1 MSRVDFLTDRHNR
14 SPWLIWGLLALFY
27 LYELM
32 LRSSPGVMTN
42 DLMAQYHIGS
52 VKLGLLSSAWYY
64 PYVLLQIPCG
74 MILDAFGV
82 RWVITIS
89 ACLSSLGIFLFSQG
103 SSFSEAL
110 LARSLLGAG
119 SACVF
124 ISCLKVASE
133 WFAKEN
139 FGKVCGFTNIMGT
152 VGGLCAGYPL
162 ALVISKIGWQNACF
176 YASCVGVALTVL
188 IFFVVHDKSRHHCTK
203 ADRHNFMTGLKR
215 TATSKDMWLVS
226 TFNTLMYVPI
236 TAFTDLWAV
245 PFLKNAYDLPTT
257 KAASISVLIYV
268 GSALGSSFW
277 PRIADAWGSYLRVMQ
292 TACLITI
299 ALFCVILLGNHIPL
313 TLMIGTML
321 AAGMAISG
329 KILSFAWVHSFCDPK
344 EVGVGLGFVNA
355 VTMLSGLIF
364 QPLLGYILDSFWQG
378 NYVSEGVRTYPSSA
392 YSYAIAIIP
401 LCLFITFFLLFFI
414 KETHHRHREKI

>member
-1 MSRVDFLTDRHNR
+1 
-14 SPWLIWGLLALFY
+14 
-27 LYELM
+27 M

-52 VKLGLLSSAWYY
+52 AKLGLLSSAWYY

-82 RWVITIS
+82 RWVIALS
-89 ACLSSLGIFLFSQG
+89 ACLSSVGIYLFSQG
-103 SSFSEAL
+103 ASFSEAL
-110 LARSLLGAG
+110 FARFLLGAG

-152 VGGLCAGYPL
+152 MGGLCAGYPL
-162 ALVISKIGWQNACF
+162 ALVISKIGWQDTCF
-176 YASCVGVALTVL
+176 YASCIGAVLTIL
-188 IFFVVHDKSRHHCTK
+188 IFCIVRDKSKHHCTK
-203 ADRHNFMTGLKR
+203 ADRRNFMAGLVR
-215 TATSKDMWLVS
+215 LVRCKDMWLVAG
-226 TFNTLMYVPI
+226 FNALMYVPI

-257 KAASISVLIYV
+257 KAASISVLIYI
-268 GSALGSSFW
+268 GSAIGSSFW
-277 PRIADAWGSYLRVMQ
+277 PRIADAWGSYLKVMRM
-292 TACLITI
+292 ACVITI
-299 ALFCVILLGNHIPL
+299 VLFCIILLGANIPL
-313 TLMIGTML
+313 ALMIGTML

-329 KILSFAWVHSFCDPK
+329 KILSFAWVHAFCDPK
-344 EVGVGLGFVNA
+344 EVGVGLGFTNA
-355 VTMLSGLIF
+355 VTMMSGLIF
-364 QPLLGYILDSFWQG
+364 QPLLGYILDLFWCG
-378 NYVSEGVRTYPSSA
+378 DYAVSGVRAYPPSA

-401 LCLFITFFLLFFI
+401 LCLCGTVFFLFFI
-414 KETHHRHREKI
+414 KETHSRSKDSGEVCV

>member
-1 MSRVDFLTDRHNR
+1 MTQSHNR
-14 SPWLIWGLLALFY
+14 SPWLIWGLLAVFY

-32 LRSSPGVMTN
+32 LRGSPGVMTN

-52 VKLGLLSSAWYY
+52 AKLGLLSSAWYY

-89 ACLSSLGIFLFSQG
+89 ACASSFGIFLFSQG
-103 SSFSEAL
+103 TSFQEAIF
-110 LARSLLGAG
+110 ARFLLGAG

-152 VGGLCAGYPL
+152 LGGLCAGYPL
-162 ALVISKIGWQNACF
+162 ALVISKIGWQQTCL
-176 YASCVGVALTVL
+176 YASWIGVVITVL
-188 IFFVVHDKSRHHCTK
+188 IFFVVRDKTKHHYTK
-203 ADRHNFMTGLKR
+203 TDKRNFLVGLKKLVR
-215 TATSKDMWLVS
+215 SKDMWLVA
-226 TFNTLMYVPI
+226 TFNALMYVPI

-268 GSALGSSFW
+268 GSAIGSSFW
-277 PRIADAWGSYLRVMQ
+277 PRVADAWGSYLKVMRV
-292 TACLITI
+292 ACLITI
-299 ALFCVILLGNHIPL
+299 GLFCLILLGDNIPL
-313 TLMIGTML
+313 MMMIGTML

-329 KILSFAWVHSFCDPK
+329 KILSFAWVHAFCDPK
-344 EVGVGLGFVNA
+344 EVGVGLGFTNA
-355 VTMLSGLIF
+355 VTMMSGLIF
-364 QPLLGYILDSFWQG
+364 QPLLGYVLDLFWQG
-378 NYVSEGVRTYPSSA
+378 NCTEAGVRIYSASA
-392 YSYAIAIIP
+392 YSYAIALIP
-401 LCLFITFFLLFFI
+401 LCLFATFFLLFFI
-414 KETHHRHREKI
+414 KETHRRHTDDGYLREV